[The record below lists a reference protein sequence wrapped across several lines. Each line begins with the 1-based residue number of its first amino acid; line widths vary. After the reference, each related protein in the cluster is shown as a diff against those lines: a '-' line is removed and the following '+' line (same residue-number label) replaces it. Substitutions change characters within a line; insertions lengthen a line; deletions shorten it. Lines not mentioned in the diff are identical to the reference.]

1 MPHQSTSKSSTKQKE
16 LSTLVQRYRL
26 VSHRRH
32 TRCRICARHLPEP
45 VIFLPDFPMTEI
57 YVRSKQSQ
65 KLAVLDQGFCFCPN
79 CGHGQLINAIAAEVL
94 YGQEYFT
101 RTSGTS
107 ATTAIDDF
115 LKFIIPQ
122 LPSRKIKGILE
133 IGCNDLYS
141 LNHLSDRA
149 DALCGIDPIWR
160 NRPAPNTNPKI
171 QVIGDFFENVDLS
184 KLSMISDV
192 VLCSHTLEHIDDPV
206 LLLRSLVATASDKT
220 LFFFQ
225 FPGLEPLV
233 RDGRFDQLH
242 HQHLNYFTLQSV
254 VAALNYAGAELLNYE
269 YNYNHW
275 GALMIS
281 FRKGSSHS
289 PKTNRRFL
297 RRYQRV
303 TSQEVRNRYGLFKK
317 SNQAIDAALAAML
330 KDRKVYGFG
339 AALMLPIL
347 AYHLPHIRK
356 LTCIIDDDPNKH
368 GLYYINLPIQI
379 VPLEKVN
386 VLSHATVAI
395 TAINSKQ
402 NIRAIAQRLIQIH
415 VRDIF
420 VPSHVL

>member
-1 MPHQSTSKSSTKQKE
+1 MPRSSTPKAGTKPSE
-16 LSTLVQRYRL
+16 IPTLADRYRH

-32 TRCRICARHLPEP
+32 THCRICARRLPAP
-45 VIFLPDFPMTEI
+45 VIRLPDFPMTEI
-57 YVRSKQSQ
+57 YVPSKQSQ
-65 KLAVLDQGFCFCPN
+65 KLAVLDQGFCLCLH
-79 CGHGQLINAIAAEVL
+79 CGHGQLINAIAADVL
-94 YGQEYFT
+94 YGENYFT

-115 LKFIIPQ
+115 LKFVIPQ
-122 LPSRKIKGILE
+122 LPSRQLNGILE
-133 IGCNDLYS
+133 VGCNDLYT
-141 LNHLSDRA
+141 LNYLSDRA
-149 DALCGIDPIWR
+149 NALCGIDPIWR

-171 QVIGDFFENVDLS
+171 KVIGDFFEKVNLS
-184 KLSMISDV
+184 ELNLTPDV

-206 LLLRSLVATASDKT
+206 SLLRSLVTTASDET

-254 VAALNYAGAELLNYE
+254 VAALNLAGAELLKYE

-281 FRKGSSHS
+281 FRMANSRS
-289 PKTNRRFL
+289 PKTNRQFL
-297 RRYQRV
+297 RRYRPV
-303 TSQEVRNRYGLFKK
+303 TAPEVRHRYQLFKK
-317 SNQAIDAALAAML
+317 NNQAIDAELAAML
-330 KDRKVYGFG
+330 EDRMVYGFG
-339 AALMLPIL
+339 AALMLPLL

-356 LTCIIDDDPNKH
+356 LACIIDDDPQKQ
-368 GLYYINLPIQI
+368 GLYYINLPLQI
-379 VPLEKVN
+379 VSSEKVRDFTQA
-386 VLSHATVAI
+386 SIAI

-402 NIRAIAQRLIQIH
+402 NIRAIAQKLIRLN

-420 VPSHVL
+420 LPTQVL